1 MKTGLKQSIKAVL
14 FLSLAALFLWLSFRG
29 IEFSKLWTIMRQANY
44 LWLIP
49 AVIFSLLSFLIRA
62 KRWTLLIEPLGHTPG
77 ITNTYHAVVTGYFAN
92 MIFPRLGE
100 VSKCAALSR
109 KENIPFDRLVGTM
122 LVERTIDILTVLV
135 ILGATLIA
143 GTTATGS
150 FLSEN
155 VIMPA
160 ERKISASLGS
170 ATFITVI
177 VVLLAVMAVVM
188 FFMLRE
194 RLSSRPLFKK
204 MYSFS
209 DGLFTGLKSIFRLRR
224 KWEFLLL
231 TILLWVAYF
240 FMSYFPLLCLEST
253 SHLGVG
259 ATMFIL
265 VIGSFGMAAPV
276 QSGLGA
282 YHWIIS
288 RGMLVAYA
296 IPLEEGLAYA
306 TLEHESQMI
315 LIAIAGAIS
324 LFALFGTKGGK
335 VLSSVVTENKG

>member
-1 MKTGLKQSIKAVL
+1 LNRGLTQFLKAVL
-14 FLSLAALFLWLSFRG
+14 FLSLAALLLWLSFRG
-29 IEFSKLWTIMRQANY
+29 IDFKELWSVLRKANY
-44 LWLIP
+44 LWLVP

-62 KRWTLLIEPLGHTPG
+62 RRWTLLIEPLGYNPG
-77 ITNTYHAVVTGYFAN
+77 VIHTYHAVVTGYFAN

-109 KENIPFDRLVGTM
+109 KENIPFDKLVGTM
-122 LVERTIDILTVLV
+122 LIERTIDILTVLV
-135 ILGATLIA
+135 ILGATLLA
-143 GTTATGS
+143 GSTATGS

-155 VIMPA
+155 VFMPA
-160 ERKISASLGS
+160 EKKISSSMGS
-170 ATFITVI
+170 ATIVTVSI
-177 VVLLAVMAVVM
+177 VFLIVTAIVM

-194 RLSSRPLFKK
+194 KLSARPVFKK

-209 DGLFTGLKSIFRLRR
+209 DGLLSGLKTIVRLRR

-231 TILLWVAYF
+231 TLLLWVAYF

-306 TLEHESQMI
+306 TLEHESQML

-324 LFALFGTKGGK
+324 LYALFGKKGGK
-335 VLSSVVTENKG
+335 VLSSVVTEKQG

>member
-1 MKTGLKQSIKAVL
+1 LKNGLKQSLKAIL
-14 FLSLAALFLWLSFRG
+14 FLSLAALFLWLSFRD
-29 IEFSKLWTIMRQANY
+29 IKISELWNVLRDANY
-44 LWLIP
+44 WWLLP
-49 AVIFSLLSFLIRA
+49 ALVFSLLSFVIRA
-62 KRWTLLIEPLGHTPG
+62 RRWNLLMEPLGHRPG
-77 ITNTYHAVVTGYFAN
+77 LVNTSHAVITGYFAN

-100 VSKCAALSR
+100 VSKCAALSK

-135 ILGATLIA
+135 ILGLTIA
-143 GTTATGS
+143 AGSTATGS

-155 VIMPA
+155 VFQPA
-160 ERKISASLGS
+160 ERKLTSSLGS
-170 ATFITVI
+170 ATIITVI

-194 RLSSRPLFKK
+194 RLSSYPLFKK

-209 DGLFTGLKSIFRLRR
+209 DGLFTGLKSIAKLRR
-224 KWEFLLL
+224 RWEFLVL
-231 TILLWVAYF
+231 TLLLWISYF
-240 FMSYFPLLCLEST
+240 LMSYFPLLCLEST

-288 RGMLVAYA
+288 RGMLVAYG
-296 IPLEEGLAYA
+296 ISLEEGLAYA

-315 LIAIAGAIS
+315 LIAIAGVVS
-324 LFALFGTKGGK
+324 LYALFGSKGGK
-335 VLSSVVTENKG
+335 VLASVVNEKKV

>member
-1 MKTGLKQSIKAVL
+1 MNKGFIQFLKAVL
-14 FLSLAALFLWLSFRG
+14 FLSLAALLMWLSFRG
-29 IEFSKLWTIMRQANY
+29 IDFGQLWSVLKKANY
-44 LWLIP
+44 WWILP
-49 AVIFSLLSFLIRA
+49 AVVFSLLSFLIRA
-62 KRWTLLIEPLGHTPG
+62 RRWSLLIEPLGYNPG
-77 ITNTYHAVVTGYFAN
+77 LTHTYHAVATGYFAN

-100 VSKCAALSR
+100 VAKCAALSR
-109 KENIPFDRLVGTM
+109 KENIPFDKLVGTM
-122 LVERTIDILTVLV
+122 LIERTIDILTVLV
-135 ILGATLIA
+135 ILGATLVA

-155 VIMPA
+155 VFMPA
-160 ERKISASLGS
+160 EEKISSSLGS
-170 ATFITVI
+170 ATIVTVI
-177 VVLLAVMAVVM
+177 AILLIVTAIVM

-194 RLSSRPLFKK
+194 KLSVRPVFKK

-209 DGLFTGLKSIFRLRR
+209 DGLFSGLKTIGKLKR
-224 KWEFLLL
+224 KWEFMLHTL
-231 TILLWVAYF
+231 LLWVAYF

-282 YHWIIS
+282 YHWIVS

-324 LFALFGTKGGK
+324 LYALFGRKGGK
-335 VLSSVVTENKG
+335 MLSSVVTEKQA